1 VVLVLPEQAMFNF
14 SKALLLISSA
24 VVLILTTGTASADP
38 TSPVPTAESFEHW
51 LEVSLVLV
59 FILVQ
64 TLLIIFLGRSRRQ
77 VRKISTQLQASHEDL
92 EHRIADR
99 TTELQLAKEAARE
112 LFDNAPAMY
121 VITRDVD
128 GQPVIDDCNSAFT
141 ESLGYARDEV
151 LGRPIGQF
159 YSEESRQAMLDGG
172 YREALDKGIYA
183 VERTLYRKDGTPLQ
197 ALLQAVPWDS
207 NRGNS
212 GTRAMYIDISQQKQA
227 EAKAAQLGRILETS
241 LNETYIFKADTL
253 KFIEVN
259 ETARSNLG
267 YSMAE
272 LREMTPLDI
281 KTDLT
286 REQFDALIQPVL
298 NGTQHKVEFTTFHRR
313 KDISRY
319 PVEVHLQTGLLGDIP
334 VFVCMV
340 LDITNKIRAT
350 AELEARER
358 HFRTFMD
365 NIPSAIYTKTLDR
378 KFTSINR
385 CFTHW
390 YGIRPEQAIGQVSD
404 ILFDRDSAETFR
416 AHDQEVLTRRE
427 TVEKIVKVS
436 HVDGREH
443 ETLTI
448 KFPLYDQAGVI
459 TEIGGIN
466 IDLTD
471 QRNLEE
477 QLRQVQKM
485 EAIGTLAGGIAH
497 DFNNILTI
505 ILNSL
510 QIIRQQSLPAEN
522 PAHDSLQK
530 IDAAARRAS
539 DLVRQIL
546 AFSRQETMGI
556 VPLRADQIVQ
566 ETLQLLRATIPTTVE
581 IDQQLNP
588 EVETVR
594 VMANPTQLQQVLI
607 NLCANAVHAMDD
619 KGKLQ
624 ISLDKV
630 SLGPHS
636 KFLGQDKP
644 PGNYVRLSVK
654 DSGHGMSQAT
664 LEKIFDPFFTTKRV
678 GEGTGMGLSVV
689 HGIIEGY
696 GGMIAARSKPGKGS
710 TFDVFLP
717 VTLAT
722 AVEQQPQSEPALE
735 GSERILLC
743 DDEESVAHSTGLM
756 LEFQGFKLSTYL
768 DSREALKVF
777 KNAPDEFDL
786 VITDQSMPA
795 MSGLELAAELMKI
808 RPDIPIILN
817 SGYSNKALED
827 KCLQIGIREICLKPM
842 DIQRLVKVI
851 RKTLDQSN

>member
-1 VVLVLPEQAMFNF
+1 MFNPSKVLFLIVIGVVLVLT
-14 SKALLLISSA
+14 
-24 VVLILTTGTASADP
+24 VGTASAQPVSTVPVADP
-38 TSPVPTAESFEHW
+38 FDHWAEIS
-51 LEVSLVLV
+51 LALVL
-59 FILVQ
+59 ILFQ
-64 TLLIIFLGRSRRQ
+64 TLLIIFLVLSRRQ
-77 VRKISTQLQASHEDL
+77 VRRISAQLQDSQEDL
-92 EHRIADR
+92 EQRISDR
-99 TTELQLAKEAARE
+99 TTELQLAKDEARD
-112 LFDNAPAMY
+112 LFDNAPTMY
-121 VITRDVD
+121 IITRDVD
-128 GQPVIDDCNSAFT
+128 GQPVIEDCNASFT
-141 ESLGYARDEV
+141 EALGYTREEV
-151 LGRPIGQF
+151 LGRPIVQL
-159 YSEESRQAMLDGG
+159 YSEDSRQALLNGG
-172 YREALDKGIYA
+172 YRDALDKGIYA

-197 ALLQAVPWDS
+197 ALLQAVPWGSD
-207 NRGNS
+207 RGNR
-212 GTRAMYIDISQQKQA
+212 GTRAMYVDISQQKQA
-227 EAKAAQLGRILETS
+227 EAKAAQLGKILEAS
-241 LNETYIFKADTL
+241 LNETYIFKTDTL

-259 ETARSNLG
+259 EAARSNLG
-267 YSMAE
+267 YTIAE
-272 LREMTPLDI
+272 LREMTPLDL

-286 REQFDALIQPVL
+286 REQFDALILPVRD
-298 NGTQHKVEFTTFHRR
+298 GTQNKVEFTTFLRR
-313 KDISRY
+313 KDNSRY

-334 VFVCMV
+334 VFVCIV

-350 AELEARER
+350 AELEAREQ

-365 NIPSAIYTKTLDR
+365 NIPSAIYTKTIDR

-390 YGIRPEQAIGQVSD
+390 YGIRPEQAIDQVSD

-427 TVEKIVKVS
+427 TVEKIVKVT

-448 KFPLYDQAGVI
+448 KFPLYNESGVI
-459 TEIGGIN
+459 SEIGGIN

-505 ILNSL
+505 ILNNL
-510 QIIRQQSLPAEN
+510 QIVRQQSLPVEDQ
-522 PAHDSLQK
+522 AHDSLEK

-556 VPLRADQIVQ
+556 VPLRADQVVQ

-588 EVETVR
+588 EVKTVR

-607 NLCANAVHAMDD
+607 NLCANAVHAMGD
-619 KGKLQ
+619 KGKLK
-624 ISLDKV
+624 ISLDKAR
-630 SLGPHS
+630 LGPHS
-636 KFLGQDKP
+636 KFLGQGKP
-644 PGNYVRLSVK
+644 PGDYVRLSVK
-654 DSGHGMSQAT
+654 DSGHGMPQAI
-664 LEKIFDPFFTTKRV
+664 LDKIFDPFFTTKRV

-696 GGMIAARSKPGKGS
+696 GGMISARSKPDKGS

-717 VTLAT
+717 VTMAT
-722 AVEQQPQSEPALE
+722 AVEQQPQSEPVLE
-735 GSERILLC
+735 GSERILLV
-743 DDEESVAHSTGLM
+743 DDEESVAHSTALM
-756 LEFQGFKLSTYL
+756 LEFQGFKLSTHL

-777 KNAPDEFDL
+777 QKAPDEFDL

-808 RPDIPIILN
+808 RPEIPIILN

-827 KCLQIGIREICLKPM
+827 KSLQIGIREICLKPM
-842 DIQRLVKVI
+842 DVQRLVKII